1 MSSYNLSSSHPIIP
15 NSQQY
20 MLHYKYI
27 SIHSDDRDIKKY
39 QSSAEFE
46 IELPQDYINVQT
58 LKLNSWSFPSN
69 IDIFTQKQNNLQ
81 FIFTVSPYYYNTVTA
96 TTNIAPSQTF
106 TIEIEE
112 GSYSSDEMAIELTN
126 KMNQA
131 VTEYIQAL
139 VPASNIYNDFVVIYH
154 KVNSKLWFG
163 NKNSSFTLNNGS
175 KVYSDSLSLSNTD
188 CLKRNQYTQS
198 IYWGLPYYLGFDR
211 NDVVS
216 EQITNDNKCY
226 YKENANWLSP
236 TIAGRIPH
244 IIKPDLKLNIRGPEY
259 FYMEIAG
266 LNNMDETMP
275 FITKQP
281 EDVIPCYY
289 RNTNITNGI
298 VNSCFAKIPL
308 QENCCNHINSSYM
321 LYNPPADKIRRLR
334 IRLRFH
340 DNSLVN
346 FDNFEFSF
354 VLQLGL
360 IMPQNEKK
368 FYVYVPEAVANSYN

>member
-46 IELPQDYINVQT
+46 IELPQDYVNVQT
-58 LKLNSWSFPSN
+58 LKLNSWTFPKN
-69 IDIFTQKQNNLQ
+69 VDIFTQKQNNLL
-81 FIFTVSPYYYNTVTA
+81 FVFSLSPYYNVD
-96 TTNIAPSQTF
+96 TTIHIAPANTF
-106 TIEIEE
+106 TIQIEE
-112 GSYSSDEMAIELTN
+112 GSYSFDEMAIELTN

-131 VTEYIQAL
+131 VTEYIQTIDAS
-139 VPASNIYNDFVVIYH
+139 SNIYEDFVVEYH

-163 NKNSSFTLNNGS
+163 NKNSQFTLNNGS
-175 KVYSDSLSLSNTD
+175 DVYSESLLLSNSD
-188 CLKRNQYTQS
+188 CLKRNHYTQY
-198 IYWGLPYYLGFDR
+198 INWGLPYYLGFKKYDIT
-211 NDVVS
+211 S
-216 EQITNDNKCY
+216 EEITNDAKFY
-226 YKENANWLSP
+226 YKENVNWITP
-236 TIAGRIPH
+236 TITECIPH
-244 IIKPDLKLNIRGPEY
+244 FIKSDLKLNILGPEY

-275 FITKQP
+275 FITQDKDKDKP
-281 EDVIPCYY
+281 ACYY
-289 RNTNITNGI
+289 KNSNETNGI
-298 VNSCFAKIPL
+298 VNSSFAKIPL
-308 QENCCNHINSSYM
+308 QENCCHHINSSYM
-321 LYNPPADKIRRLR
+321 IYNPPAEKIRRLR

-354 VLQLGL
+354 VIQLGL

-368 FYVYVPEAVANSYN
+368 FYVYVPEAVANSYH